1 MAFIIACKKRLILPR
16 NAGSASLKAKLLIK
30 SIHRGA
36 RKNAEW
42 LRALVSSC
50 PCSPSLTLP
59 LFPCPF
65 SSHSPPPL
73 SSCAYGWSLLYSSPS
88 LLSSPLPCLILSLN
102 HVEPKKKKRASAA
115 LPGLGFGSHMVA
127 HNWIQIQSQG
137 LQCFLL
143 SSVETYTVVH
153 AHSTQT
159 DRQTSRQ
166 SIHRK

>member
-102 HVEPKKKKRASAA
+102 HVEPKKKKEHR
-115 LPGLGFGSHMVA
+115 LLFQDLGLVPT
-127 HNWIQIQSQG
+127 W
-137 LQCFLL
+137 
-143 SSVETYTVVH
+143 
-153 AHSTQT
+153 
-159 DRQTSRQ
+159 
-166 SIHRK
+166 